1 MNMVYVPDKET
12 VTAHFVTGEMF
23 ILAITYDEETAAIA
37 PIDEAPEHYILL
49 NKAGIGEINLDRC
62 FRVIFDDKAA
72 EWTFVCPSDYA
83 HISDR
88 QKRIAQ
94 FYKDGFRTIPHV
106 LSDLG
111 YMIDLTIRR
120 NRVEDSIEM
129 QGSDKLYRDAYAEAL
144 AAGHDAI
151 YADSYATIL
160 TYTNE
165 FPSKDYATLYAKD
178 YADAYRE
185 CYSEYNS
192 NIGADVFAEGFAK
205 GYVESQINRIR
216 TLMQD
221 LDMTFDQ
228 VAETLCISDDDRPHY
243 FNLLFQRGDQK
254 MTGREDKKE
263 NDLFYTCS
271 LIDYIARKTKNRRA
285 AIVNALGKD
294 RLTKIYDLA
303 DIYHSDNIDRVS
315 DDFIEAACILPGKF
329 DNVADAKYAVPS
341 HWDIGKVYKR
351 LILGI
356 VKERGT
362 DVIDALIAAYNSFVS
377 DKIDDYNSSFYYDN
391 PQSILQTFLSGKL
404 E

>member
-1 MNMVYVPDKET
+1 MNMIYVPDKET
-12 VTAHFVTGEMF
+12 VTARFGTSEMF

-62 FRVIFDDKAA
+62 FRVVFDDKAA

-83 HISDR
+83 HIADK

-94 FYKDGFRTIPHV
+94 FYKDGFRTISHV

-120 NRVEDSIEM
+120 NRVEKIIVKQDPN
-129 QGSDKLYRDAYAEAL
+129 KLYRDAYAEAL

-151 YADSYATIL
+151 YADAYATML
-160 TYTNE
+160 TYTNK
-165 FPSKDYATLYAKD
+165 FPSKDYAILYARA
-178 YADAYRE
+178 YAAASSERH
-185 CYSEYNS
+185 SEYNS
-192 NIGADVFAEGFAK
+192 NIGASVFAEGFAS
-205 GYVESQINRIR
+205 GNIESRINRIH

-221 LDMTFDQ
+221 LNMTFDQ
-228 VAETLCISDDDRPHY
+228 VAEILSISDDDRPHY
-243 FNLLFQRGDQK
+243 FNLLVQREGQK
-254 MTGREDKKE
+254 MTGRENKKD

-285 AIVNALGKD
+285 VIVNALGRD
-294 RLTKIYDLA
+294 RLAKIYDLA

-315 DDFIEAACILPGKF
+315 DDFIKAAGILPGTF

-356 VKERGT
+356 AKERGI

>member
-1 MNMVYVPDKET
+1 MIYVPDKET
-12 VTAHFVTGEMF
+12 VTARFGTSEMF
-23 ILAITYDEETAAIA
+23 ILVITYDAETAAIA

-62 FRVIFDDKAA
+62 FRVVFDDKAA

-83 HISDR
+83 HIADK

-94 FYKDGFRTIPHV
+94 FYKDGCRTISHV
-106 LSDLG
+106 LSNLG

-120 NRVEDSIEM
+120 NRVEKIIVKQDPN
-129 QGSDKLYRDAYAEAL
+129 KLCRDAYAEAL

-151 YADSYATIL
+151 YADAYATML
-160 TYTNE
+160 TYTNK
-165 FPSKDYATLYAKD
+165 FPSKDYAILYARA
-178 YADAYRE
+178 YAAASSERH
-185 CYSEYNS
+185 SEYSS
-192 NIGADVFAEGFAK
+192 NIGAGVFAEGFAN
-205 GYVESQINRIR
+205 GYIESRINRIH

-221 LDMTFDQ
+221 LNMTFDQ
-228 VAETLCISDDDRPHY
+228 VAEILHISDDDRPHY
-243 FNLLFQRGDQK
+243 FNLLFQREGQK
-254 MTGREDKKE
+254 MTGRENKKD

-285 AIVNALGKD
+285 VIVNALGRD
-294 RLTKIYDLA
+294 RLAKIYDLA

-315 DDFIEAACILPGKF
+315 DDFIKAAGIRPGTF

-341 HWDIGKVYKR
+341 HWDIGKVYNR

-356 VKERGT
+356 AKERGI

>member
-1 MNMVYVPDKET
+1 MIYVPDKET
-12 VTAHFVTGEMF
+12 VTARFGTSEMF

-62 FRVIFDDKAA
+62 FRVVFDDEAA

-83 HISDR
+83 HIADK

-94 FYKDGFRTIPHV
+94 FYKDGFRTISHV

-120 NRVEDSIEM
+120 NRVEKTIVKQDP
-129 QGSDKLYRDAYAEAL
+129 DKLYRDAYAEAL

-151 YADSYATIL
+151 YADAYATIL
-160 TYTNE
+160 TYTNK
-165 FPSKDYATLYAKD
+165 FPSKDYAILYARA
-178 YADAYRE
+178 YAAAYCERH
-185 CYSEYNS
+185 SEYNS
-192 NIGADVFAEGFAK
+192 NIGASVFAEGFAN
-205 GYVESQINRIR
+205 GYIESRINRIH

-221 LDMTFDQ
+221 LNMTFDQ
-228 VAETLCISDDDRPHY
+228 VAEILHISDDDRPHY
-243 FNLLFQRGDQK
+243 FNLLFQREGQK
-254 MTGREDKKE
+254 MTGRENKKD

-285 AIVNALGKD
+285 VIVNALGRD
-294 RLTKIYDLA
+294 RLAKIYDLA

-315 DDFIEAACILPGKF
+315 DDFIKAAGIRPGTF

-341 HWDIGKVYKR
+341 HWDIGKVYNR

-356 VKERGT
+356 AKERGI

>member
-1 MNMVYVPDKET
+1 MIYVPDKET
-12 VTAHFVTGEMF
+12 VTAHFGTSEIF

-49 NKAGIGEINLDRC
+49 NKAGVGEINLDRC
-62 FRVIFDDKAA
+62 FRVVFDDKAA

-83 HISDR
+83 HIADK

-94 FYKDGFRTIPHV
+94 FYKDGFRTISHV

-120 NRVEDSIEM
+120 NRVEKIIVKQDPN
-129 QGSDKLYRDAYAEAL
+129 KLYRDAYAEAL

-151 YADSYATIL
+151 YADAYATML
-160 TYTNE
+160 TYTNK
-165 FPSKDYATLYAKD
+165 FPSKDYAILYARA
-178 YADAYRE
+178 YAAASSERH
-185 CYSEYNS
+185 SEYSS
-192 NIGADVFAEGFAK
+192 NIGAGVFAEGFAS
-205 GYVESQINRIR
+205 GYIESRINRIH

-221 LDMTFDQ
+221 LNMTFDQ
-228 VAETLCISDDDRPHY
+228 VAEILHISDDDRPHY
-243 FNLLFQRGDQK
+243 FDLLFQREDLEI
-254 MTGREDKKE
+254 TGRENQKD

-285 AIVNALGKD
+285 VIVNALGRD
-294 RLTKIYDLA
+294 RLAKIYDLA

-315 DDFIEAACILPGKF
+315 DDFIKAAGIRPGTF

-356 VKERGT
+356 AKERGI

-391 PQSILQTFLSGKL
+391 PQSILQTYLSGKL

>member
-1 MNMVYVPDKET
+1 MIYVPDKET
-12 VTAHFVTGEMF
+12 VTARFGTSEMF

-62 FRVIFDDKAA
+62 FRVVFDDKAA

-83 HISDR
+83 HIADK

-94 FYKDGFRTIPHV
+94 FYKDGFRTISHV

-120 NRVEDSIEM
+120 NRVEKNIEKQDS
-129 QGSDKLYRDAYAEAL
+129 D
-144 AAGHDAI
+144 H
-151 YADSYATIL
+151 
-160 TYTNE
+160 
-165 FPSKDYATLYAKD
+165 
-178 YADAYRE
+178 
-185 CYSEYNS
+185 
-192 NIGADVFAEGFAK
+192 
-205 GYVESQINRIR
+205 
-216 TLMQD
+216 
-221 LDMTFDQ
+221 
-228 VAETLCISDDDRPHY
+228 
-243 FNLLFQRGDQK
+243 FNLLVQRGGYK
-254 MTGREDKKE
+254 MTGRENKKD

-285 AIVNALGKD
+285 VIVNALGRD
-294 RLTKIYDLA
+294 RLAKIYDLA

-315 DDFIEAACILPGKF
+315 DDFIKAAGILPGTF

-356 VKERGT
+356 AKERGI
-362 DVIDALIAAYNSFVS
+362 DAIDALIAAYNSFVS

-391 PQSILQTFLSGKL
+391 PQSILQTYLSGKL